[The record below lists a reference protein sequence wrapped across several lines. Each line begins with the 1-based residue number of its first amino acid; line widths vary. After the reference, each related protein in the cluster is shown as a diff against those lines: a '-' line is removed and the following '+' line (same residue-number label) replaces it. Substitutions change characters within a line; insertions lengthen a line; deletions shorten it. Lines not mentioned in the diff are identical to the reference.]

1 MDIAKCLKY
10 LRMKRG
16 WTQAD
21 LHRASGYERAYI
33 SKLESGRVQNIGVK
47 TAIRICRAFGISVE
61 KFAEL
66 CEKFEGRKPGV
77 QGRKAQLRRRVSSA
91 KVKK

>member
-1 MDIAKCLKY
+1 MDIAKCLKH
-10 LRMKRG
+10 LRMKKG

-33 SKLESGRVQNIGVK
+33 SKLESGRVQNIGVQ

-66 CEKFEGRKPGV
+66 CEKFNKKPDGQGRKP
-77 QGRKAQLRRRVSSA
+77 QKRRQYMPRRA
-91 KVKK
+91 KK